1 MKGSYKSRWVIVI
14 VVVIAAIAAF
24 WFWQGRNDSQSAAP
38 GATKQAQ
45 QSPAG
50 GRRGMRSG
58 PLAPVQAA
66 TAVEQA
72 VPRYLTGLGTI
83 TAANTVTVRSR
94 VDGQLMALHFREGQ
108 QVKAGDLLA
117 EIDPSQFKVALA
129 QARGQ
134 LAKDKATL
142 ANARRDLA
150 RYQQLAKTNLVSRQ
164 ELDAQQAL
172 VSETEGTIKADEASV
187 ASAQLQLDW
196 SRITAPV
203 DGRVGLKQVDVGNQ
217 ISSGDTTGIVVIT
230 QTHPIDLVFTLP
242 ESDIATVVQAQKAG
256 KPLVVEAWDRTNS
269 KKLSEGTLL
278 SLDNQIDATTGTIK
292 VKARFNNQD
301 DALFPNQ
308 FVNARMLVDTEQN
321 AVVIPTAA
329 LQMGNEGHFVWVLNS
344 ENKVSKHLVTPG
356 IQDSQK
362 VVIRAGISA
371 GDRVVTDGIDR
382 LTEGAKVEVV
392 EAQSATTP
400 EEKATSREYAKKEH
414 APDAGVTPE
423 QHRRPVAPF
432 YYASCRHHAADGGDL
447 TRRDYRLSRPARFGA
462 AGSGLSDHSGGHA
475 LPSASPD
482 VMTSAVTAPLERQ
495 FGQMSGLKQMS
506 SQSSGGAS
514 VITLQF
520 QLTLPLDVAEQEVQ
534 AAINA
539 ATNLLPSDLPNP
551 PVYSKVNPADPPI
564 MTLAVT
570 STAMP
575 MTQVEDM
582 VETRVA
588 QKISQISGV
597 GLVTL
602 SGGQRPAVR
611 VKLNAQAIAAL
622 GLTSETVRTAITGA
636 NVNSAKGSL
645 DGPSR
650 AVTLSANDQMQSA
663 EEYRQLIIAYQNGAP
678 IRLGDVAT
686 VEQGAENS
694 WLGAWANK
702 EQAIVMNVQR
712 QPGANIISTAD
723 SIRQMLPQLTESLP
737 KSVKVTVLSDR
748 TTNIRASVND
758 TQFELMMA
766 IALVVMIIYL
776 FLRNIPATIIP
787 GFAVPLSLIG
797 TFAVM
802 VFLDFSINNLTLM
815 ALTIA
820 TGFVVDDAIVV
831 IENISRYI
839 EKGEKPLAA
848 ALKGAGEIGFTI
860 ISLTF
865 SLIAVLIPLLF
876 MGDIVGRLF
885 REFAITTAVAIL
897 ISAVVSLT
905 LTPMMCARMLSQ
917 ESLRKQ
923 NRFSRASEKMFDRII
938 AAYGRGLAKV
948 LNHPW
953 LTLSVALSTLLLSV
967 LLWVFI
973 PKGFFPV
980 QDNGIIQGTL
990 QAPQSSSFANMAQ
1003 RQRQVADVILQD
1015 PAVQSLTSFV
1025 GVDGTNPSLN
1035 SARLQINLK
1044 PLDER
1049 DDRVQK
1055 VIARLQTAVD
1065 KVPGVDLFLQPT
1077 QDLTIDTQVSRTQY
1091 QFTLQATSLDALST
1105 WVPELM
1111 EKLQQLPQLSDV
1123 SSDWQD
1129 KGLVAYVNVDR
1140 DSASRLGISMA
1151 DVDNALYNA
1160 FGQRLI
1166 STIYT
1171 QANQYRVVL
1180 EHNTENTPGLA
1191 ALDTIRL
1198 TSSDGGV
1205 VPLSS
1210 IAKIEQ
1216 RFAPLSINHL
1226 DQFPVT
1232 TISFNVPDNYSLGDA
1247 VQAIMDTEKTLNLP
1261 VDITTQFRGS
1271 TLAFQSALGS
1281 TVWLIVAA
1289 VVAMYIVLGILYES
1303 FIHPITILSTL
1314 PTAGVGA
1321 LLALMIAGSELDVI
1335 AIIGIILL
1343 IGIVKKNAIM
1353 MIDFALAAE
1362 REQGMSPR
1370 DAIYQAC
1377 LLRFRPIL
1385 MTTPAALLGALP
1397 LMLSTGV
1404 GAELRRPLGIGMVG
1418 GLIVSQVLTLFTTPV
1433 IYLLFDR
1440 LALWTKSR
1448 FARHEEEA

>member
-1 MKGSYKSRWVIVI
+1 M
-14 VVVIAAIAAF
+14 
-24 WFWQGRNDSQSAAP
+24 
-38 GATKQAQ
+38 
-45 QSPAG
+45 
-50 GRRGMRSG
+50 
-58 PLAPVQAA
+58 
-66 TAVEQA
+66 
-72 VPRYLTGLGTI
+72 
-83 TAANTVTVRSR
+83 
-94 VDGQLMALHFREGQ
+94 
-108 QVKAGDLLA
+108 
-117 EIDPSQFKVALA
+117 
-129 QARGQ
+129 
-134 LAKDKATL
+134 
-142 ANARRDLA
+142 
-150 RYQQLAKTNLVSRQ
+150 
-164 ELDAQQAL
+164 
-172 VSETEGTIKADEASV
+172 
-187 ASAQLQLDW
+187 
-196 SRITAPV
+196 
-203 DGRVGLKQVDVGNQ
+203 
-217 ISSGDTTGIVVIT
+217 
-230 QTHPIDLVFTLP
+230 
-242 ESDIATVVQAQKAG
+242 
-256 KPLVVEAWDRTNS
+256 VEAWDRTNS

-414 APDAGVTPE
+414 APDAGVTPSSTGGPS
-423 QHRRPVAPF
+423 RLFIMRPVATTLLMV
-432 YYASCRHHAADGGDL
+432 AILLAGIIG
-447 TRRDYRLSRPARFGA
+447 YR
-462 AGSGLSDHSGGHA
+462 A
-475 LPSASPD
+475 LPVSALPEVDYPTIQVVTLYPGASPD

-748 TTNIRASVND
+748 TTNIRASVDD

-787 GFAVPLSLIG
+787 GVAVPLSLIG

-885 REFAITTAVAIL
+885 REFAITLAVAIL

-1055 VIARLQTAVD
+1055 
-1065 KVPGVDLFLQPT
+1065 
-1077 QDLTIDTQVSRTQY
+1077 
-1091 QFTLQATSLDALST
+1091 
-1105 WVPELM
+1105 
-1111 EKLQQLPQLSDV
+1111 
-1123 SSDWQD
+1123 SS
-1129 KGLVAYVNVDR
+1129 
-1140 DSASRLGISMA
+1140 
-1151 DVDNALYNA
+1151 
-1160 FGQRLI
+1160 
-1166 STIYT
+1166 
-1171 QANQYRVVL
+1171 
-1180 EHNTENTPGLA
+1180 
-1191 ALDTIRL
+1191 
-1198 TSSDGGV
+1198 
-1205 VPLSS
+1205 
-1210 IAKIEQ
+1210 
-1216 RFAPLSINHL
+1216 
-1226 DQFPVT
+1226 PVC
-1232 TISFNVPDNYSLGDA
+1232 
-1247 VQAIMDTEKTLNLP
+1247 K
-1261 VDITTQFRGS
+1261 
-1271 TLAFQSALGS
+1271 
-1281 TVWLIVAA
+1281 
-1289 VVAMYIVLGILYES
+1289 
-1303 FIHPITILSTL
+1303 
-1314 PTAGVGA
+1314 
-1321 LLALMIAGSELDVI
+1321 
-1335 AIIGIILL
+1335 
-1343 IGIVKKNAIM
+1343 
-1353 MIDFALAAE
+1353 
-1362 REQGMSPR
+1362 
-1370 DAIYQAC
+1370 
-1377 LLRFRPIL
+1377 
-1385 MTTPAALLGALP
+1385 
-1397 LMLSTGV
+1397 
-1404 GAELRRPLGIGMVG
+1404 RR
-1418 GLIVSQVLTLFTTPV
+1418 
-1433 IYLLFDR
+1433 
-1440 LALWTKSR
+1440 
-1448 FARHEEEA
+1448 